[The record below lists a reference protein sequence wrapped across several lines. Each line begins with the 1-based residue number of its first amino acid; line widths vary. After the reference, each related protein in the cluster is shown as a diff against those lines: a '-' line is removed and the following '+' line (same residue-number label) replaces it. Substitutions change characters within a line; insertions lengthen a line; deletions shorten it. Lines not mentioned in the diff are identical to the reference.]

1 LPYTETDDTPT
12 TFLRVN
18 MENIIPLE
26 KVLELARQLSPTDK
40 LRLIE
45 SIAPQIERDLKSSTG
60 EQHKSLRG
68 LWRGLHITEQ
78 DIAEARR
85 DRWAGFPREDK

>member
-1 LPYTETDDTPT
+1 
-12 TFLRVN
+12 
-18 MENIIPLE
+18 MENIVPLE
-26 KVLELARQLSPTDK
+26 KVLELARQLSPMDK

-45 SIAPQIERDLKSSTG
+45 RIAAQIERDLKVFNG
-60 EQHKSLRG
+60 ERPKSLRG

-85 DRWAGFPREDK
+85 DM

>member
-1 LPYTETDDTPT
+1 
-12 TFLRVN
+12 

-26 KVLELARQLSPTDK
+26 KVLELAKQLSPMDK

-45 SIAPQIERDLKSSTG
+45 RIAQRIERDLKASTG

-85 DRWAGFPREDK
+85 DMWADFPRENI

>member
-1 LPYTETDDTPT
+1 
-12 TFLRVN
+12 

-26 KVLELARQLSPTDK
+26 KVMELARQLSPMDK

-45 SIAPQIERDLKSSTG
+45 RIDPQIERDLKSSTG

-68 LWRGLHITEQ
+68 LWRGLHITEH

-85 DRWAGFPREDK
+85 DRWAGFPREDE